1 MKPIVLSKT
10 DYLIYRECS
19 KNVWYK
25 IHKFDVYSK
34 LGLSEFEKQIIET
47 GNDVELVARGLFPK
61 GILIKGRSKDAEK
74 ETQDLLSK
82 KTEVLFQPIFVKDG
96 FLAVADVLEL
106 DQATGKYSLY
116 EIKSTTDVDTKTHYH
131 DLAFQVNLLSKFG
144 IKIKSAYVIHLNSE
158 YVKQGELNI
167 NKLFKIEDVTEEV
180 ESIREPVMQEMELAL
195 KYILQEEEPKGYCSC
210 VYKGRSRHCS
220 TFAFSN
226 PKVPKYG
233 VHDIVRIGASKGKLQ
248 DLVDVGIF
256 EFKDIPEEMKF
267 SDPQKNQID
276 TYVQD
281 MIILDRSNIKRELEE
296 LVFPLYFLD
305 YETFPCAIPRFDGF
319 SPYQQI
325 PFQYS
330 LYVLDS
336 SQAEPKH
343 FEFLFSENTDP
354 SLSLIKSLQ
363 KDIGEKGSVIVWN
376 KGFECKINN
385 ELATRN
391 PDFKLFLE
399 EVNKRVYDLMDIFSK
414 QYYVHKDFKGRTSIK
429 SVLPVMVPELSYKT
443 LEIKEGG
450 TASQKWNE
458 INHGNLNQAE
468 KDKII
473 KDLKIYCGLDTM
485 AMVEIFNKLLLT
497 IES

>member
-1 MKPIVLSKT
+1 
-10 DYLIYRECS
+10 
-19 KNVWYK
+19 
-25 IHKFDVYSK
+25 
-34 LGLSEFEKQIIET
+34 
-47 GNDVELVARGLFPK
+47 
-61 GILIKGRSKDAEK
+61 
-74 ETQDLLSK
+74 
-82 KTEVLFQPIFVKDG
+82 
-96 FLAVADVLEL
+96 
-106 DQATGKYSLY
+106 
-116 EIKSTTDVDTKTHYH
+116 
-131 DLAFQVNLLSKFG
+131 
-144 IKIKSAYVIHLNSE
+144 
-158 YVKQGELNI
+158 
-167 NKLFKIEDVTEEV
+167 
-180 ESIREPVMQEMELAL
+180 
-195 KYILQEEEPKGYCSC
+195 
-210 VYKGRSRHCS
+210 
-220 TFAFSN
+220 
-226 PKVPKYG
+226 
-233 VHDIVRIGASKGKLQ
+233 
-248 DLVDVGIF
+248 
-256 EFKDIPEEMKF
+256 
-267 SDPQKNQID
+267 
-276 TYVQD
+276 
-281 MIILDRSNIKRELEE
+281 
-296 LVFPLYFLD
+296 
-305 YETFPCAIPRFDGF
+305 
-319 SPYQQI
+319 
-325 PFQYS
+325 
-330 LYVLDS
+330 VLDS